1 MIIDLHCHYT
11 LSAARRPDIER
22 FSFEPHSA
30 GPDSFIAPRAM
41 RQLSFRGLRRLLK
54 ISPRLPAGDELDAA
68 LNSVYDRHLLADG
81 PIERS
86 VLLAFDHY
94 HTDAGLR
101 PPPPQSRFARGG
113 DIYTSNSL
121 VRDACCRRPERFLF
135 GASVHPYR
143 ENACDCIREVFAG
156 GACLLKWL
164 PLHQNINIRDPR
176 SIAVLRTCA
185 ELGLPVLAHYGE
197 EFTLQTQHRGYE
209 YVIDALDVL
218 RALRREHSMPP
229 FIVAH
234 VATPVTPFG
243 DDASWRMLCDAL
255 VGEFADTPLYADIS
269 ALAAWGKLPYL
280 WRVVDRPEVHG
291 KLLFGSDFP
300 VPLADPLLRLM
311 VGPPWRRIAESPS
324 WPQRFAA
331 LCRHVGYNEI
341 VLHRAAELLPNVG
354 YFSRSAPIAAR

>member
-11 LSAARRPDIER
+11 LTAARRPDIER
-22 FSFEPHSA
+22 FTFEPPGHAS
-30 GPDSFIAPRAM
+30 DSYIAPRAL
-41 RQLSFRGLRRLLK
+41 RRLSFRGLRRLLK
-54 ISPRLPAGDELDAA
+54 IDPRLPAGDELDAA
-68 LNSVYDRHLLADG
+68 LAAVYDRHLLAEG
-81 PIERS
+81 PIERF

-94 HTDAGLR
+94 HAHDGSV
-101 PPPPQSRFARGG
+101 PPPPRSRFARGG
-113 DIYTSNSL
+113 DIYTSNAL
-121 VRDACCRRPERFLF
+121 VRDVCRRRPDRFLF

-143 ENACDCIREVFAG
+143 PNAAACVREVFAA

-164 PLHQNINIRDPR
+164 PLHQNIDIRDPR
-176 SIAVLRTCA
+176 SVAVLRTCA

-209 YVIDALDVL
+209 HVIDALDVL
-218 RALRREHSMPP
+218 RALRRERAMPP

-234 VATPVTPFG
+234 VATPVTTFG

-255 VGEFADTPLYADIS
+255 VGEFADAPLYADIS
-269 ALAAWGKLPYL
+269 ALGTWGKAPYL
-280 WRVVDRPEVHG
+280 WRVVDRPEVHS

-300 VPLADPLLRLM
+300 VPLADPLLRLL
-311 VGPPWRRIAESPS
+311 VGRPYRRIAESAS
-324 WPQRFAA
+324 WPQRYAA

-354 YFSRSAPIAAR
+354 YFASVSSRP